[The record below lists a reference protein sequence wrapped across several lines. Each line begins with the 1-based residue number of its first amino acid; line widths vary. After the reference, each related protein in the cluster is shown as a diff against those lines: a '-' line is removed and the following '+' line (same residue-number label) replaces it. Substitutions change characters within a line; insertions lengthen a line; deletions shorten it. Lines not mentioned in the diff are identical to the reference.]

1 MMCVAIMLSELP
13 SLTPATNP
21 SHSRW
26 RTGKRYPENKLI
38 NVIQNASFFL
48 LATLLTAQVNA
59 QTATDS
65 LPMAV
70 QKAARTVQPTNIEAH
85 MRFLSD
91 DKLKGRKPGTEGY
104 EMAAQYVEQ
113 QLQKIGFKPMGQNG
127 TYRQAVPLRRAQVRE
142 ERSSLTFVRDG
153 RDLPMTY
160 GKQFVL
166 SPNFGPAISDV
177 SAPLVFMGYGIE
189 APELGQ
195 DDYKGANV
203 RGKIVVCVNGAPAG
217 FPSNERAYFS
227 SAKAELAA
235 AHGAVGLLT
244 FSLPSDVGSRIM
256 AASPRARQATYR
268 WTNASRQAQRTFP
281 SLRVV
286 GSLSDSTARLLFDGA
301 PVSFMDA
308 ITQTRKGAIAPVTLP
323 LSAKAHTD
331 TEQND
336 GLIGE
341 NVVAVLPGSDPK
353 LKNEYVVYVSHLDH
367 LGIGR
372 PVKGD
377 SIYNGAH
384 DNASGTAINLETAR
398 LMASLPTAP
407 RRSILFVGVT
417 GEEMGLL
424 GSDYFAT
431 NPTVPKD
438 KIVANLTLDMPF
450 FFHPLLDIVP
460 YGAQHSTLGRSV
472 SMAAKFIGVKI
483 ATDPIPEQAVFMRS
497 DHFSFVR
504 QGIPALFI
512 KSGSTTGDN
521 RDGTKLNL
529 EWRATIY
536 HSPQDDM
543 NQPFDWTAAGRHAQL
558 QFLIGYLTAQADARP
573 TWNAGDFFG
582 TKFGPAPASR
592 P

>member
-1 MMCVAIMLSELP
+1 VKIPFLNVL
-13 SLTPATNP
+13 NP
-21 SHSRW
+21 SISL
-26 RTGKRYPENKLI
+26 LI
-38 NVIQNASFFL
+38 TALSVSQIQ
-48 LATLLTAQVNA
+48 AQP
-59 QTATDS
+59 TTDS
-65 LPMAV
+65 VPIAI
-70 QKAARTVQPTNIEAH
+70 QKTARSVQPTNIEAH
-85 MRFLSD
+85 MRYLSD
-91 DKLKGRKPGTEGY
+91 DKLNGRKPGSEGY
-104 EMAAQYVEQ
+104 EMAARYVEQ
-113 QLQKIGFKPMGQNG
+113 QLKSFGFKPAGEKG

-142 ERSSLTFVRDG
+142 DRSRLTFVRNG
-153 RDLPMTY
+153 RELPMTY
-160 GKQFVL
+160 GRQYVL
-166 SPNFGPAISDV
+166 SPNFGKETSDV

-189 APELGQ
+189 APELGH
-195 DDYKGANV
+195 DDYKGVDV
-203 RGKIVVCVNGAPAG
+203 RGKIVVCVNGAPAS
-217 FPSNERAYFS
+217 FPSNERAYFG

-235 AHGAVGLLT
+235 THGAVGLLT

-268 WTNASRQAQRTFP
+268 WTDAKGKAQRTFP
-281 SLRVV
+281 ELRVV
-286 GSLSDSTARLLFDGA
+286 GSLGDSTARLLFDGA
-301 PVSFMDA
+301 PMSFMDA
-308 ITQTRKGAIAPVTLP
+308 ITQTRKGAITPVPLP
-323 LSAKAHTD
+323 LSANAHTD

-341 NVVAVLPGSDPK
+341 NVVAVLPGSDPA

-367 LGIGR
+367 LGVGQ

-377 SIYNGAH
+377 SIFNGAH

-398 LMASLPTAP
+398 LLASLPTAP

-460 YGAQHSTLGRSV
+460 YGAQHSSMGRSV
-472 SMAAKFIGVKI
+472 NTAARFVGVKI
-483 ATDPIPEQAVFMRS
+483 APDPIPEQAVFMRS

-504 QGIPALFI
+504 QGVPAIYI
-512 KSGSTTGDN
+512 KSGSTTGDD

-529 EWRATIY
+529 AWRATIY
-536 HSPQDDM
+536 HTPQDDM

-573 TWNAGDFFG
+573 VWNTGDFFG
-582 TKFGPAPASR
+582 TKFGPAAASR